1 MSSGEAGRVRSGS
14 KVRSGQVSSGLVRL
28 IRLGHVDQVRSGQ
41 SLRVGQVNQID
52 QFRSGEFDQFRSV

>member
-1 MSSGEAGRVRSGS
+1 MSSGEADLVRSGS

-28 IRLGHVDQVRSGQ
+28 IRLGHVDQVSSGQ

-52 QFRSGEFDQFRSV
+52 QFRSGKFDQFRSV